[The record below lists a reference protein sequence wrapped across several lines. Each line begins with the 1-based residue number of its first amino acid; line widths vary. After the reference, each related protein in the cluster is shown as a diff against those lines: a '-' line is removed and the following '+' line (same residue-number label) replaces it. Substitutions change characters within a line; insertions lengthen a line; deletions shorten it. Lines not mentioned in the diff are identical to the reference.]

1 MAEGFRVF
9 TAVAAPYDPVN
20 VDTDQILPARFL
32 KLPRSAGYGQH
43 LFHDLRYGP
52 DGQPDGRFVLN
63 QPAYREA
70 GILVGN
76 ENFGC
81 GSSREGAVYA
91 LRDHGLRSVIAPSFS
106 DIFYNNCLRNGMVPV
121 RLSAAQ
127 CAELRQRLAARPGLS
142 LTVDLERQ
150 EVRAPEGPTCRFT
163 VDDFSR
169 TLLLEGLDEIGL
181 TLGLGAELD
190 RFEAAYLA
198 STPWLSPS
206 LRSPFKE

>member
-32 KLPRSAGYGQH
+32 KLPRSAGYGPH
-43 LFHDLRYGP
+43 LFHDLRFGQ
-52 DGQPDGRFVLN
+52 DGQPEANFVLN

-70 GILVGN
+70 GILVAN
-76 ENFGC
+76 DNFGC
-81 GSSREGAVYA
+81 GSSREGAAYA
-91 LRDHGLRSVIAPSFS
+91 LRDYGIRSVIAPSFS
-106 DIFYNNCLRNGMVPV
+106 DIFFNNCLRNGMVPV
-121 RLSAAQ
+121 RLTATQ
-127 CAELRQRLAARPGLS
+127 CAELRARLVASPGLS

-150 EVRAPEGPTCRFT
+150 VVLTPDGASCAFS
-163 VDDFSR
+163 VDAFSR

-190 RFEAAYLA
+190 KFEAAYLA
-198 STPWLSPS
+198 SMPWLSP
-206 LRSPFKE
+206 PVCKPV